1 MIFLIQS
8 NCLNNNLKY
17 TEKIPV
23 ILSKSDFQMFTGEI
37 VVHIFEQIV
46 NLVKSVFLV
55 EKKIQIFAP
64 KLFCLER
71 IIFVV
76 KIDKSLGGYQ
86 KMCRC

>member
-1 MIFLIQS
+1 
-8 NCLNNNLKY
+8 
-17 TEKIPV
+17 
-23 ILSKSDFQMFTGEI
+23 MFTGEA
-37 VVHIFEQIV
+37 VVQIFEHIV

-55 EKKIQIFAP
+55 KKIQIFAT

-76 KIDKSLGGYQ
+76 EIDNSLGGYQ